1 MVGKELALGFGVFAV
16 GIAIGALL
24 GVMVYTRASAA
35 KAALPT
41 GGDSSRLEQLGER
54 VSDTRFHIKL
64 NLWGV
69 LVWLVLLPPTIL
81 LWRNSVPYV
90 VFMSWYA
97 NFVGHISAYI
107 AAKAEET
114 VEIGNGHAETS

>member
-1 MVGKELALGFGVFAV
+1 LGTVTLMAAVFAV
-16 GIAIGALL
+16 GGALGAWV
-24 GVMVYTRASAA
+24 GVMIYSHRIKGPRKSDPDASE
-35 KAALPT
+35 
-41 GGDSSRLEQLGER
+41 SSRLSRLGER
-54 VSDTRFHIKL
+54 VSSTKLHIQL

-69 LVWLVLLPPTIL
+69 GVWLVLLVPTVLI
-81 LWRNSVPYV
+81 WRESVAWV

-114 VEIGNGHAETS
+114 VENGNGSA

>member
-1 MVGKELALGFGVFAV
+1 MSGDELAIGFGVFAV
-16 GIAIGALL
+16 GIAIGAWL
-24 GVMVYTRASAA
+24 GVMLYTRGATA
-35 KAALPT
+35 KAVLPM
-41 GGDSSRLEQLGER
+41 GGDSSRLAELSKR
-54 VSDTRFHIKL
+54 VSDTRLHIRL
-64 NLWGV
+64 NLWGI

-81 LWRNSVPYV
+81 FWQNSVPYV

-114 VEIGNGHAETS
+114 VENGNGST